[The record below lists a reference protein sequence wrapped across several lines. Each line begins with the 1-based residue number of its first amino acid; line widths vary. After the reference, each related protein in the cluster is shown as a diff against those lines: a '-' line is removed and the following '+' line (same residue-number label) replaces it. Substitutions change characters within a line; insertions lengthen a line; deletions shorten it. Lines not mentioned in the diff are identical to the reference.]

1 VSVVP
6 TKKDTARAFFGPDM
20 HSVVCRLVLRPDPTG
35 GAYSAPLAGLWGGA
49 AWGRGTREGRG
60 KERGRERK
68 GGEWEGRGL
77 DERGS
82 WTLRYFQMD

>member
-1 VSVVP
+1 
-6 TKKDTARAFFGPDM
+6 M

-68 GGEWEGRGL
+68 GRNGKGEDWMRGEAGHS
-77 DERGS
+77 DIFRWIDPFG
-82 WTLRYFQMD
+82 